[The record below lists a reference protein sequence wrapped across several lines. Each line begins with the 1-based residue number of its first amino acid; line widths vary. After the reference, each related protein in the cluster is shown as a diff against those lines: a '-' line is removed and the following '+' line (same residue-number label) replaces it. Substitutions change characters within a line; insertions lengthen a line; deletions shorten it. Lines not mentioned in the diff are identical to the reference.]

1 MSDDPPQQLSA
12 EEIVVLKFAAH
23 RQLARWAHKRELS
36 PRQRAKRTSL
46 VGAVRALDDHAF
58 ARGCELHVPREQ

>member
-1 MSDDPPQQLSA
+1 MSDDPPHQLSA

-46 VGAVRALDDHAF
+46 VGAVRTLDDHAF
-58 ARGCELHVPREQ
+58 AQGCELRAPSEQ